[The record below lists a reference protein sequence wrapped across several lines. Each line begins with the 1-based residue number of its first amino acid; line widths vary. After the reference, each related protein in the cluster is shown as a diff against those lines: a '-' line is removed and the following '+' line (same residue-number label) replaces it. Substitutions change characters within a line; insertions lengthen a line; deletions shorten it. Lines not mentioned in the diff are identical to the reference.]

1 MGGCK
6 NHGGGGASLLA
17 VEVVVI
23 AGEEAFSVKAVLW
36 STEAKKKKKAKAAKP
51 SVAHAIAEDEILLA
65 F

>member
-36 STEAKKKKKAKAAKP
+36 STEAKKKKAKAAKP